1 MPIGLIALALGGF
14 GIGLTEFVIMGL
26 LPEVAADFQVSE
38 ATAGWLI
45 SGYAL
50 AVVVGALLLTA
61 AVTRFNRKPVL
72 AVLMVVFVAGNM
84 VSAIAPDYWTMM
96 AGRIIAAL
104 SHGAFFGIGAV
115 VAASMVAPTKKAGAI
130 AIMFTGLTAAN
141 VLGVPFGTMLGQAAG
156 WRSTFWAITGIGV
169 LALVGILAL
178 VPKTGEGPSAA
189 AASVG
194 LRGELR
200 AFRSGQVWFSI
211 LVTILGYGG
220 MFGAFTYIA
229 FTLTEVT
236 GFAASTV
243 PWLLILFGVGLFIGN
258 TIGGK
263 AADKNV
269 DRTLVVVLSVLVVVL
284 VVFALTSANQPM
296 TIASMVLLGG
306 FGFATVPGLQMRVMK
321 YANSAPTLA
330 SGANIGAFNVG
341 NALGALMGGVTITAG
356 LGYTSPIWAGAVITL
371 LGLGVMLFAAAKA
384 KRNDAVGL
392 ADGEPADA
400 GVAAAGGVAADE
412 RSAVGDPVPTA
423 H

>member
-1 MPIGLIALALGGF
+1 MPVGLIALALGGF

-26 LPEVAADFQVSE
+26 LPQVAADFSVSE

-50 AVVVGALLLTA
+50 AVVVGALGLTA
-61 AVTRFNRKPVL
+61 AVTRFERKPVL
-72 AVLMVVFVAGNM
+72 AVLMVLFIAGNL
-84 VSAIAPDYWTMM
+84 VSAVAPGYGLMM

-156 WRSTFWAITGIGV
+156 WRSTFWAITAIGV
-169 LALVGILAL
+169 LALAGILAL
-178 VPKTGEGPSAA
+178 VPNTGSGTHAGSAETA
-189 AASVG
+189 AGSASGG

-200 AFRSGQVWFSI
+200 AFRSGQVWLSI

-229 FTLTEVT
+229 FTLTDVT
-236 GFAASTV
+236 GFSAAVV

-258 TIGGK
+258 TVGGK
-263 AADKNV
+263 AADRNV
-269 DRTLVVVLSVLVVVL
+269 DRTLLVALAVLVVVL
-284 VVFALTSANQPM
+284 VAFALTAGNQPM

-321 YANSAPTLA
+321 YAASAPTLA

-341 NALGALMGGVTITAG
+341 NALGAWLGGVTITAG
-356 LGYTSPIWAGAVITL
+356 LGYTSPIWAGAGITV
-371 LGLGVMLFAAAKA
+371 LGLAVMAFAAAGA
-384 KRNDAVGL
+384 KGSRAKKHDAG
-392 ADGEPADA
+392 GPADVDSVEA
-400 GVAAAGGVAADE
+400 GAGTELQRA
-412 RSAVGDPVPTA
+412 
-423 H
+423 

>member
-61 AVTRFNRKPVL
+61 AVTRFERRPVL
-72 AVLMVVFVAGNM
+72 AVLMVLFIAGNL
-84 VSAIAPDYWTMM
+84 VSALAPDYWLMM
-96 AGRIIAAL
+96 LGRIIAAL
-104 SHGAFFGIGAV
+104 AHGAFFGIGAV

-178 VPKTGEGPSAA
+178 VPRTGAGEAA
-189 AASVG
+189 PGG

-200 AFRSGQVWFSI
+200 AFRSRQVWLSI

-236 GFAASTV
+236 GFSASTV
-243 PWLLILFGVGLFIGN
+243 PWLLILFGVGLFVGN
-258 TIGGK
+258 TVGGR
-263 AADKNV
+263 AADRNV
-269 DRTLVVVLSVLVVVL
+269 DRTLLVALSALVVVL
-284 VVFALTSANQPM
+284 VVFALTAGSQPM

-321 YANSAPTLA
+321 YATTAPTLA

-341 NALGALMGGVTITAG
+341 NALGAWMGGVTITAG
-356 LGYTSPIWAGAVITL
+356 LGYTSPIWAGAGITL
-371 LGLGVMLFAAAKA
+371 LGLAVMVFASAAAAKRRDGGA
-384 KRNDAVGL
+384 SAAIARG
-392 ADGEPADA
+392 ADSEQENVEPQRA
-400 GVAAAGGVAADE
+400 
-412 RSAVGDPVPTA
+412 
-423 H
+423 

>member
-26 LPEVAADFQVSE
+26 LPEVAADFRVSE

-61 AVTRFNRKPVL
+61 AVTRFERKPVL
-72 AVLMVVFVAGNM
+72 AVLMVLFIAGNL
-84 VSAIAPDYWTMM
+84 VSALAPDYGLMM
-96 AGRIIAAL
+96 FGRVVAAL
-104 SHGAFFGIGAV
+104 AHGAFFGIGAV

-169 LALVGILAL
+169 LALVGIIAL
-178 VPKTGEGPSAA
+178 VPRTGAGDAGGGSAPG
-189 AASVG
+189 G

-200 AFRSGQVWFSI
+200 AFRSGQVWLSS

-236 GFAASTV
+236 GFSASTV
-243 PWLLILFGVGLFIGN
+243 PWLLILFGVGLFVGN
-258 TIGGK
+258 TVGGK
-263 AADKNV
+263 AADRNV
-269 DRTLVVVLSVLVVVL
+269 DRTLLVALSALVVVL
-284 VVFALTSANQPM
+284 VVFALTAGSQPM

-306 FGFATVPGLQMRVMK
+306 FGFSTVPGLQMRVMK
-321 YANSAPTLA
+321 YATTAPTLA

-341 NALGALMGGVTITAG
+341 NALGAWMGGVTITAG
-356 LGYTSPIWAGAVITL
+356 LGYTSPIWAGAGITL
-371 LGLGVMLFAAAKA
+371 LGLVVMVFAAVAAAKRYDGGA
-384 KRNDAVGL
+384 PGAV
-392 ADGEPADA
+392 
-400 GVAAAGGVAADE
+400 VGGVVDSEQESVELQRA
-412 RSAVGDPVPTA
+412 
-423 H
+423 

>member
-26 LPEVAADFQVSE
+26 LPEVAADFRVSE

-50 AVVVGALLLTA
+50 AVVVGALGLTA
-61 AVTRFNRKPVL
+61 AVTRFERKPVL
-72 AVLMVVFVAGNM
+72 AVLMVLFVAGNL
-84 VSAIAPDYWTMM
+84 VSAMAPDYWTMM
-96 AGRIIAAL
+96 IGRIIAAL
-104 SHGAFFGIGAV
+104 AHGAFFGIGAV

-141 VLGVPFGTMLGQAAG
+141 VLGVPFGTMLGQATG
-156 WRSTFWAITGIGV
+156 WRSTFWAITVIGV
-169 LALVGILAL
+169 LALAGILAL
-178 VPKTGEGPSAA
+178 VPRTGSGEAA
-189 AASVG
+189 PGG
-194 LRGELR
+194 LRSELR
-200 AFRSGQVWFSI
+200 AFRSGQVWLSI
-211 LVTILGYGG
+211 FVTILGYGG

-236 GFAASTV
+236 GFSATTV

-258 TIGGK
+258 TVGGK

-269 DRTLVVVLSVLVVVL
+269 DRTLLVVLSALVVVL

-321 YANSAPTLA
+321 YASNAPTLA

-341 NALGALMGGVTITAG
+341 NALGAWMGGVTITAG
-356 LGYTSPIWAGAVITL
+356 LGYTSPIWAGAGITL
-371 LGLGVMLFAAAKA
+371 LGLGVMAAAAAAAK
-384 KRNDAVGL
+384 RH
-392 ADGEPADA
+392 DA
-400 GVAAAGGVAADE
+400 GPSADVDSSAADSE
-412 RSAVGDPVPTA
+412 TELQPA
-423 H
+423 

>member
-61 AVTRFNRKPVL
+61 AVTRFERKPVL
-72 AVLMVVFVAGNM
+72 AVLMVLFIAGNL
-84 VSAIAPDYWTMM
+84 VSAIAPDYLLMM
-96 AGRIIAAL
+96 VGRIIAAL
-104 SHGAFFGIGAV
+104 AHGAFFGIGAV

-178 VPKTGEGPSAA
+178 VPKTGSGD
-189 AASVG
+189 AASGG

-200 AFRSGQVWFSI
+200 AFRSGQVWLSI

-236 GFAASTV
+236 GFSAATV

-258 TIGGK
+258 TVGGK
-263 AADKNV
+263 AADRNV
-269 DRTLVVVLSVLVVVL
+269 DRTLLVALSALVVVL
-284 VVFALTSANQPM
+284 VVFALTAGNQPM

-306 FGFATVPGLQMRVMK
+306 FGFATVPGLQMRVMR
-321 YANSAPTLA
+321 YATTAPTLA

-341 NALGALMGGVTITAG
+341 NALGAWMGGATITAG
-356 LGYTSPIWAGAVITL
+356 LGYTSPIWAGAGITL
-371 LGLGVMLFAAAKA
+371 LGLAVMVFAAAAA
-384 KRNDAVGL
+384 KRHDTGRGNAT
-392 ADGEPADA
+392 
-400 GVAAAGGVAADE
+400 GVAREPESVELQRA
-412 RSAVGDPVPTA
+412 
-423 H
+423 